1 MNDSDDILEY
11 ARQLAANPPMK
22 TTEHYSYRLEISSD
36 LHWELVKLGAEL
48 KMDYEVYAEEVL
60 KMHAED
66 AISKRITAKAYS
78 DPSWV
83 YKLSLEC
90 VEEEDGTMSI
100 NIEWDEKDPDLQ
112 YWTNL
117 GPKGQED
124 FILAALR
131 SACDSVL
138 SDHDN

>member
-1 MNDSDDILEY
+1 MTDDILDY
-11 ARQLAANPPMK
+11 ARQLVANQPMK
-22 TTEHYSYRLEISSD
+22 LRDHHKYDLEIPSD

-138 SDHDN
+138 SDHGN